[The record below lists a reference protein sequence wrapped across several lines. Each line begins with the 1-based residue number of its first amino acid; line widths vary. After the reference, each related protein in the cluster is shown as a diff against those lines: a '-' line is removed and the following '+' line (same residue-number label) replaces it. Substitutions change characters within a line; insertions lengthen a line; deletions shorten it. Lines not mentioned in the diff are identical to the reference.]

1 MTTYVP
7 YHVHTEMSL
16 LDSCTNFKDYVDFCA
31 DNNIKAIA
39 FTEHGNIYRHFEK
52 RQYCKKKGIKYL
64 HGCEIYL
71 TKSLEEKMRDNYHTI
86 LIAKDMEGFKELNK
100 LVSKSTDKTHFYYN
114 PRLSFDE
121 FLNISDH
128 IFKISACL
136 KSPLADKNNIS
147 PDIYDKL
154 CKKYDYYEIQYHND
168 PEKLQYNY
176 NQFLYKLSQ
185 QYNKPLIA
193 AGDSHSVSKYKAEC
207 RNILLKAKRKSY
219 GNEDTFDLVIKNYED
234 FLSAFKSQNALP
246 LNVYIEAINNTNI
259 MASQCEDI
267 EDDYSIKYPIVS
279 NNDEKDLQNLINIK
293 YKEKLKKGIIK
304 SNPKYIENIRE
315 EFRVFKKINML
326 GFMLGMAQI
335 SQWCE
340 ENNIPRGFGRGSCCG
355 SVIAYI
361 IDIIDVDPIK
371 WGTIFSRF
379 CNEYRTEVGDIDLDF
394 APNDREKVYNYI
406 MDRFGHDK
414 TAYILSIGTI
424 SEKGTIDEIGRALD
438 IPLQEVKDIKD
449 LYNKSPDEAKQKYPN
464 VFYYFDGLLN
474 TAISQGFHPAGVVAS
489 PITLIDNY
497 GVFQDRD
504 DKTIINLDME
514 EVHDCGLV
522 KYDILGLKNVG
533 IIQDVYKMLNKPYP
547 KSYQIDWND
556 KNVWEDIKISPVGI
570 FQFESSF
577 AYNSMKSFN
586 VSSIDDLTLVNAC
599 IRPSGTSYRD
609 AVFAHQKH
617 SNPSKLI
624 DDVLSNSYGYLVY
637 QEQTIAFLQ
646 QACGLSGGEADNVRR
661 AIGRKQKDRLDA
673 AMPQILEGYC
683 NNSDKPRD
691 IAEQEV
697 KEFLQVIED
706 SASYQFGYNHSTAY
720 SMIGYLCAYLRYY
733 YPAQFIT
740 AFLNSAA
747 NDDDIKNGTQLA
759 KLKNIPIISPT
770 FRHSTNDYSCDNN
783 TIYKG
788 TSSIKGLSKTIGDKL
803 YSLKDKKYK
812 SFLDLLI
819 DCKENNIGIADITVL
834 AKLDY
839 FKEFGKIKK
848 ILKCIDLYNELYGKK
863 IIKKDKQY
871 SVKILYLK
879 EYCVKETEKQ
889 FTGFNSYD
897 CLVSLFNKLENN
909 DITINEKV
917 NFQLQ
922 YYGYIDIIDASESPD
937 LWVVT
942 SCEDR
947 GKNKIVDLYRIFD
960 GIKKQVK
967 VRGKVFD
974 MKPINKSNVL
984 KIDTF
989 NREGRWFKN
998 GETQEWEKST
1008 TEFED
1013 ILNNYDIQEVKN
1025 NEYIN

>member
-39 FTEHGNIYRHFEK
+39 FTEHGYIYRHFEK

-136 KSPLADKNNIS
+136 KSSLADKNNIS

-547 KSYQIDWND
+547 KSYEIDWND
-556 KNVWEDIKISPVGI
+556 KKVWKDIKTSPVGI
-570 FQFESSF
+570 FQFESNF
-577 AYNSMKSFN
+577 AYNSMKTFDVN
-586 VSSIDDLTLVNAC
+586 SIDDLTLVNAC

-609 AVFAHQKH
+609 AVFAHKKH
-617 SNPSKLI
+617 TNPSILI
-624 DDVLSNSYGYLVY
+624 DKVLSNSYGYLVY

-661 AIGRKQKDRLDA
+661 AIGRKQKDRLDK

-683 NNSDKPRD
+683 SHSDKPREKA
-691 IAEQEV
+691 IQEV

-740 AFLNSAA
+740 AFLNAAA
-747 NDDDIKNGTQLA
+747 NDEDIKNGTELA
-759 KLKNIPIISPT
+759 NLKHIQIISPI
-770 FRHSTNDYSCDNN
+770 FRHSTNNYSCDNN
-783 TIYKG
+783 IIYKG
-788 TSSIKGLSKTIGDKL
+788 TSSIKGLSKTIGNKL
-803 YSLKDKKYK
+803 YSLRNNKYNT
-812 SFLDLLI
+812 FLDLLI
-819 DCKENNIGIADITVL
+819 DCRKLGIGIADIKVL
-834 AKLDY
+834 AELDY
-839 FKEFGKIKK
+839 FKEFGNIGK
-848 ILKCIDLYNELYGKK
+848 ILKFINIYNELYGKK
-863 IIKKDKQY
+863 FIKKDKEY
-871 SVKILYLK
+871 TIKTLFLK
-879 EYCVKETEKQ
+879 EYCKKETDKQ
-889 FTGFNSYD
+889 YTGFDSYT
-897 CLVSLFNKLENN
+897 CLSILFNMLPDIDVSINQKLMSQ
-909 DITINEKV
+909 IT
-917 NFQLQ
+917 
-922 YYGYIDIIDASESPD
+922 YYGYVDIIDKTQNNTN
-937 LWVVT
+937 WVIV
-942 SCEDR
+942 SIDER
-947 GKNKIVDLYRIFD
+947 GKNKIVKLYRIYD

-967 VRGKVFD
+967 VRNRIYEKNPFYVGDILEIKTFD
-974 MKPINKSNVL
+974 
-984 KIDTF
+984 
-989 NREGRWFKN
+989 REGKWMRDN
-998 GETQEWEKST
+998 ETKEWIKST

-1013 ILNNYDIQEVKN
+1013 FL
-1025 NEYIN
+1025 NEYIIQKGM